1 MFFGFFYRIN
11 YFFYKKIFLFL
22 FFSTEFFFL
31 SFILYVYDKSANKGQ
46 KAFFFILK
54 HMKSFLFKQNIF
66 YFKEIN
72 FYENTFRKFFKRFF
86 AKKMK

>member
-46 KAFFFILK
+46 KTFFYFKIFEIFFILTR
-54 HMKSFLFKQNIF
+54 
-66 YFKEIN
+66 ETN
-72 FYENTFRKFFKRFF
+72 FYKNILENFFI
-86 AKKMK
+86 